1 MAKHY
6 NIYEDINND
15 INIVTNRSDG
25 ETYIEAMLDGSCIGY
40 LIVVIH
46 NTIYE
51 LESEISDTDSYEVA
65 DEVIAKLDSSKRVI
79 ELADITVDREYR
91 NMGISKR
98 LLEYTLGVFK
108 NEQFYMRVCPTDG
121 VDEQTL
127 ANSVKNYG
135 FIEIDNTENGTFLIK
150 RSSLSENNFVHLNE
164 NNVRKIVA
172 ESLKNI
178 FGL

>member
-6 NIYEDINND
+6 KIYEDINND
-15 INIVTNRSDG
+15 ITIITNRSNG
-25 ETYIEAMLDGSCIGY
+25 ETYIEAMLNGKCIGY
-40 LIVVIH
+40 LVVVIH
-46 NTIYE
+46 NTIYD

-65 DEVIAKLDSSKRVI
+65 DEVIAKLNGSKRVI
-79 ELADITVDREYR
+79 ELADISVNKEYR

-98 LLEYTLGVFK
+98 LLEYTLDTFK

-127 ANSVKNYG
+127 ADSVKRYG
-135 FIEIDNTENGTFLIK
+135 FIEVDNTENGTFLIK
-150 RSSLSENNFVHLNE
+150 KGSLSENKFVHLNE
-164 NNVRKIVA
+164 NSIRKVVT
-172 ESLKNI
+172 ESLRNI